1 MQENKSLSI
10 NRVSK
15 YYGYGLLGLKKF
27 KAVDNVSF
35 SLDLTTPSIFV
46 LAGETGSGKTT
57 LLRMILAMVKP
68 DEGDIQYKG
77 YNIHRIRGNL
87 VKWYRKEV
95 QPVFQDPY
103 EAFNPLRR
111 VDSYLYDVV
120 IKFIGISDRDL
131 IIEEVDKML
140 NYVGLNLERVKG
152 KYPHEFSGGELQRI
166 SIARALLA
174 KPNLL
179 LADEPVSMIDVSL
192 RVGILNLLRRVKE
205 DFKTSII
212 YVTHDLSTAYYVG
225 DRIGIMFRGV
235 MVELGPI
242 DKVYNEPLH
251 PYTKQLLNSLLEPD
265 PEIEARITPPKL
277 TSLELKEFLA
287 TGCKYSSRCPYMKN
301 ICVSQQP
308 PSVSIDSNRVVKCW
322 LYAS

>member
-1 MQENKSLSI
+1 MQENKLVVD
-10 NRVSK
+10 NVSK
-15 YYGYGLLGLKKF
+15 YYGYGLLGLRKF
-27 KAVDNVSF
+27 KAVDSVSF

-46 LAGETGSGKTT
+46 LAGETGSGKST
-57 LLRMILAMVKP
+57 LLKMILVMVKP
-68 DEGDIQYKG
+68 DEGEIRYKG
-77 YNIHRIRGNL
+77 YNIHRLRGNL
-87 VKWYRKEV
+87 IKWYRKEV

-120 IKFIGISDRDL
+120 IKFGGARDRDL
-131 IIEEVDKML
+131 ISKEVDKML
-140 NYVGLNLERVKG
+140 NYVGLDLERVKG

-174 KPNLL
+174 KPSLL

-205 DFKTSII
+205 DFRTTII

-235 MVELGPI
+235 MVEEGPI
-242 DKVYNEPLH
+242 DEVYNEPLH

-265 PEIEARITPPKL
+265 PEIEARISPPKL

-287 TGCKYSSRCPYMKN
+287 TGCKYASRCPYAKN
-301 ICVSQQP
+301 ICISQQP
-308 PSVSIDSNRVVKCW
+308 PSVKINSNRVVKCW
-322 LYAS
+322 LYTS

>member
-1 MQENKSLSI
+1 MQENELLVVD
-10 NRVSK
+10 RVSK

-27 KAVDNVSF
+27 KAVDSVSLT
-35 SLDLTTPSIFV
+35 LDLAMPSIFV

-57 LLRMILAMVKP
+57 LLRMILTMVKP
-68 DEGDIQYKG
+68 DEGNILYRGYDIHKL
-77 YNIHRIRGNL
+77 RGNL
-87 VKWYRKEV
+87 VKWYRREV

-111 VDSYLYDVV
+111 VDSYLYDIV
-120 IKFIGISDRDL
+120 IKFGIIRDRIL
-131 IIEEVDKML
+131 IDEEVDKML
-140 NYVGLNLERVKG
+140 NYVGLSLDRVKG
-152 KYPHEFSGGELQRI
+152 KYPYEFSGGELQRI

-174 KPNLL
+174 RPRLL

-192 RVGILNLLRRVKE
+192 RVGILNLLRKVKE

-235 MVELGPI
+235 MVELGAI
-242 DKVYNEPLH
+242 EKVYNEPLH

-265 PEIEARITPPKL
+265 PEIETRITPPKL
-277 TSLELKEFLA
+277 TSLELKEFL
-287 TGCKYSSRCPYMKN
+287 TIGCKYSFRCPYKKS
-301 ICVSQQP
+301 ICVSQSP
-308 PSVSIDSNRVVKCW
+308 PTISVDFNRLVKCW